1 MKTSGVGSYHIH
13 VHDKQLSKLL
23 YWGIQLTS
31 VDGVGSR
38 KLRQEVV
45 LGVVL
50 LVLLL
55 LHLLLSEIEEGFLC
69 SGVDV

>member
-1 MKTSGVGSYHIH
+1 MYQVMLH
-13 VHDKQLSKLL
+13 
-23 YWGIQLTS
+23 
-31 VDGVGSR
+31 
-38 KLRQEVV
+38 QELV

>member
-1 MKTSGVGSYHIH
+1 
-13 VHDKQLSKLL
+13 
-23 YWGIQLTS
+23 

-38 KLRQEVV
+38 KLLQEVV

-50 LVLLL
+50 LVLL

>member
-23 YWGIQLTS
+23 YWGIHLTS

-38 KLRQEVV
+38 KLHQEVV
-45 LGVVL
+45 LGVLL

>member
-1 MKTSGVGSYHIH
+1 VKTSEVGSDHIH
-13 VHDKQLSKLL
+13 VHDKQSSTLL
-23 YWGIQLTS
+23 CWGIQLTS

-38 KLRQEVV
+38 KLHQELV

-50 LVLLL
+50 LVLL

>member
-1 MKTSGVGSYHIH
+1 
-13 VHDKQLSKLL
+13 
-23 YWGIQLTS
+23 

-38 KLRQEVV
+38 KLHQEVV